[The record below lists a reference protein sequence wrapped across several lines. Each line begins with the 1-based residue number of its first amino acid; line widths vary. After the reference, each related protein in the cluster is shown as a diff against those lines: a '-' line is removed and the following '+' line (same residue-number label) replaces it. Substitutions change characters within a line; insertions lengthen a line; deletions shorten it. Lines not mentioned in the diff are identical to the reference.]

1 MSRTMRLGAFL
12 VPTLALALALPSP
25 VLAKPKAPAKVAL
38 VGEVDRSGAVLV
50 TVNGAPITQGMIDT
64 AMTVLPEEVRARVIA
79 EHLEGKLQ
87 EQLIL
92 QELLWQEA
100 VAVNLADQPAVQAK
114 LALAARDVLASAA
127 LEAEAA
133 RRSSDAAVKDFYDQ
147 HGELF
152 GKDQVRA
159 RHILVADEQTA
170 RQLLVKIT
178 AGADFATTAKG
189 ASQDP
194 GSGPEGGDLGWFERG
209 KMVPEFE
216 DAAFGAKTGTV
227 VGPVKS
233 QFGWHIIEVTGIRDS
248 VPLDDVRDGI
258 RAKLREDASAAW
270 MQELRSK
277 AKVVPVSGT
286 GGSAAPPPVT
296 PPAEGAPPVTTPA
309 TGAGA
314 K

>member
-1 MSRTMRLGAFL
+1 MSRTARLGAAL
-12 VPTLALALALPSP
+12 VPALALGLALLPSP
-25 VLAKPKAPAKVAL
+25 ALAKPAAAPAKTATA

-50 TVNGAPITQGMIDT
+50 TVNGVPITQGMMDT
-64 AMTVLPEEVRARVIA
+64 AMTVLPEEVRARVLA

-100 VAVNLADQPAVQAK
+100 VAAKLAEQPLVKTK
-114 LALAARDVLASAA
+114 LALAARDVLATAA

-133 RRSSDAAVKDFYDQ
+133 RRSSDAAVKAFYDD
-147 HGELF
+147 HGDLF
-152 GKDQVRA
+152 RQDQVRA

-170 RQLLVKIT
+170 RQLLVKLT
-178 AGADFATTAKG
+178 AGADFAATAKS

-194 GSGPEGGDLGWFERG
+194 GSAPEGGDLGWFERG

-216 DAAFGAKTGTV
+216 EAAFGAKAGAV

-233 QFGWHIIEVTGIRDS
+233 QFGWHLIEVTGKRDA

-258 RAKLREDASAAW
+258 RAKLREDASTAW
-270 MQELRSK
+270 MQELRAK
-277 AKVVPVSGT
+277 ATIVPVRGT
-286 GGSAAPPPVT
+286 GGSAAT
-296 PPAEGAPPVTTPA
+296 EGAPAAAPPA
-309 TGAGA
+309 ASGAA

>member
-1 MSRTMRLGAFL
+1 MSRTVRLGAFL
-12 VPTLALALALPSP
+12 VPALAAFGLALPSP
-25 VLAKPKAPAKVAL
+25 ALAKPAAAPAKSAA
-38 VGEVDRSGAVLV
+38 VGEVDRTGTVLV
-50 TVNGAPITQGMIDT
+50 TVNGAPITQGMMDT
-64 AMTVLPEEVRARVIA
+64 AMTVLPEEVRARVVA

-100 VAVNLADQPAVQAK
+100 VAAKLADEPGVKTK
-114 LALAARDVLASAA
+114 LALAARDVLATAA
-127 LEAEAA
+127 LEAEAE

-147 HGELF
+147 HGDLF
-152 GKDQVRA
+152 RQDQVRA

-170 RQLLVKIT
+170 RQLLVKLT
-178 AGADFATTAKG
+178 AGADFAATAAT

-194 GSGPEGGDLGWFERG
+194 GSAPEGGDLGWFERG

-216 DAAFGAKTGTV
+216 EAAFGAKPGAV

-233 QFGWHIIEVTGIRDS
+233 QFGWHLIEVTGKRDS
-248 VPLDDVRDGI
+248 VPLDDVKDGI

-270 MQELRSK
+270 MQELRAK
-277 AKVVPVSGT
+277 AKVVNVGAT
-286 GGSAAPPPVT
+286 GGSAAPEAS
-296 PPAEGAPPVTTPA
+296 PA
-309 TGAGA
+309 AGSSA